1 MKKELARP
9 TQTAEHF
16 LISKQTLWRWT
27 QEEGFPQPMRRGRVT
42 LYDLKAIE
50 EWLQNG
56 GQ

>member
-27 QEEGFPQPMRRGRVT
+27 QEDDFPQPMRRGRVT

-50 EWLQNG
+50 EWLQMG
-56 GQ
+56 EQ